1 MSIFDT
7 RTSEVHA
14 YENEVGQAIILLAE
28 PDDADYPLRTL
39 SNDYTWGMLSDLG
52 FSPSGLITGTA
63 TFVRT
68 MNDEDGW
75 AHHVF
80 QFAMRYQR
88 RRMQATFRVGTGWE
102 EAPTVSDVLGGMIL
116 DYRLTEYE
124 SADSLGYEPRRA
136 RSIERQIERQ
146 TERLRKFINL

>member
-1 MSIFDT
+1 MSIFT
-7 RTSEVHA
+7 ARTSEVHA
-14 YENEVGQAIILLAE
+14 YENEDGQAVILLAE

-39 SNDYTWGMLSDLG
+39 SDDYTWEMLRDLG
-52 FSPSGLITGTA
+52 FAPSGLITGTA

-68 MNDEDGW
+68 DTDDDGW

-88 RRMQATFRVGTGWE
+88 RRMQATFRVGTGWA
-102 EAPTVSDVLGGMIL
+102 EAPTVSDVLHGMIL

-124 SADSLGYEPRRA
+124 SADSLGYEPERA
-136 RSIERQIERQ
+136 RSIDRQIDRQ
-146 TERLRKFINL
+146 TARLRKFIAL